1 MMHFT
6 RVILMLSVALSP
18 LVHAAGPGEKMYL
31 EFLEQ
36 EHIYQDEAWST
47 YVQKIGDRLV
57 KQSPESKREYH
68 FYVVDEP
75 SVNAFALPD
84 AYIFVH
90 RGLIAYLETEDQ
102 LAAVLG
108 HEVAHVTRSHS
119 RRLKTRDL
127 FGKTA
132 GFIGAVMTGR
142 GEMMDVANTVNSPLV
157 SGYQRDMELEAD
169 EHGSAYLAKAG
180 YNPFAMIEVIQI
192 LKDQDAFANQV
203 TGQTQGYHGLF
214 ASHPKND
221 KRLHD
226 AVQRSAYVL
235 PEEMSD
241 YEGDFWEMLDGLV
254 YGNQAAAGIVK
265 DRAYYHGTLR
275 FVVEF
280 PEGWD
285 VGASSSR
292 VTGRHPDGA
301 STGMIT
307 LERQN
312 APKEEQ
318 TPEQYVADTLKRAED
333 VASGESFTVGGFD
346 AYLCNLNV
354 DDGKYAVRMIGI
366 IYKDGGVYLFKG
378 DARQGADPEQFAKD
392 VRATMETFRD
402 MTAADLR
409 TANDQRIRVI
419 DARPGDTYASLAK
432 KTSIQRF
439 PEENLR
445 LLNGDHPVGEPR
457 AGDRIKIV
465 Q

>member
-1 MMHFT
+1 MRYVT
-6 RVILMLSVALSP
+6 PVIFVLSVALSP
-18 LVHAAGPGEKMYL
+18 LVHAGPGEKMYL

-47 YVQKIGDRLV
+47 YVQKIGERLV
-57 KQSPESKREYH
+57 EQSPHSGREYH

-108 HEVAHVTRSHS
+108 HEVAHVTQQHS
-119 RRLKTRDL
+119 RRIRTADMT
-127 FGKTA
+127 GKVV
-132 GFIGAVMTGR
+132 GFVGAIMTGR
-142 GEMMDVANTVNSPLV
+142 GEMMDVANTVSSPLV

-180 YNPFAMIEVIQI
+180 YNPFAMIEVIQV
-192 LKDQDAFANQV
+192 LKDQDTFANQV

-226 AVQRSAYVL
+226 SVQRSAYVL

-254 YGNQAAAGIVK
+254 YGDQAAVGIVK
-265 DRAYYHGTLR
+265 DRTYYHGSLR
-275 FVVEF
+275 IVVEF
-280 PEGWD
+280 PENWD

-307 LERQN
+307 LQRQN
-312 APKEEQ
+312 ASKEEQ
-318 TPEQYVADTLKRAED
+318 TPEQYVADTLKRADE
-333 VASGESFTVGGFD
+333 VVSGESFTVGGFD
-346 AYLCNLNV
+346 AYICNL
-354 DDGKYAVRMIGI
+354 DIDEGKYAARMIGI
-366 IYKDGGVYLFKG
+366 IYKDNGVYLFKG
-378 DARQGADPEQFAKD
+378 DARQGADPEQLAKD
-392 VRATMETFRD
+392 LRATMATFRA

-409 TANDQRIRVI
+409 AANDQRIRVI

-432 KTSIQRF
+432 KTSIQKF

-457 AGDRIKIV
+457 AGDLIKIV